1 MTARSTRT
9 PKRSGKGKAAAQSSR
24 SRKSPKQ
31 TGQARRTAKGRKSK
45 PDPVVHLESGEMR
58 KLIHCLRARHSELSG
73 EIDELAVALLETVD
87 VDELATKVGDG
98 LRALDLFDAT
108 DPDPR
113 SPRYVDLWESAQHTL
128 DLFMKPYLA
137 DLERRIELGLRDAAE
152 STCLG
157 IVLGLYRARESED
170 DGDALLAHAPD
181 FCASE
186 ADYVVELLCKHSGRL
201 HRRRWSLPT
210 EARSSLPDWSGL
222 FKSRSRRKR

>member
-1 MTARSTRT
+1 
-9 PKRSGKGKAAAQSSR
+9 
-24 SRKSPKQ
+24 
-31 TGQARRTAKGRKSK
+31 
-45 PDPVVHLESGEMR
+45 MR

-87 VDELATKVGDG
+87 VDELAIKVGDG

-181 FCASE
+181 FCANE
-186 ADYVVELLCKHSGRL
+186 ADYVVELLGKQSGRL
-201 HRRRWSLPT
+201 HSRRWSLPT
-210 EARSSLPDWSGL
+210 EARSRLPDWSGL
-222 FKSRSRRKR
+222 FKSRPRRKR

>member
-1 MTARSTRT
+1 
-9 PKRSGKGKAAAQSSR
+9 
-24 SRKSPKQ
+24 
-31 TGQARRTAKGRKSK
+31 
-45 PDPVVHLESGEMR
+45 MR

-73 EIDELAVALLETVD
+73 EINELAVELLETVD
-87 VDELATKVGDG
+87 IDELATKVGDG

-128 DLFMKPYLA
+128 DLFMKPHIA

-157 IVLGLYRARESED
+157 IVLGLYHARESED
-170 DGDALLAHAPD
+170 DSDALLAHAPD

-186 ADYVVELLCKHSGRL
+186 AEHVVERLGKHSGRL
-201 HRRRWSLPT
+201 HRRRWFLPT
-210 EARSSLPDWSGL
+210 EARARLPDWSGL
-222 FKSRSRRKR
+222 SKSRRRRKR